1 MKKGF
6 KSSDC
11 CLLVAEKYDNDT
23 SSSNESNKSFT
34 DKDIL
39 LIY

>member
-11 CLLVAEKYDNDT
+11 CFLVVEKYDNDILLL
-23 SSSNESNKSFT
+23 NESNKLFI